1 METHSPFVFCLC
13 PLLFFILH
21 NSSFILPML
30 LYDLDLPTLTNLLAQ
45 WDEPSYRAKQIWQGL
60 YRRLY
65 DSPDQFSNLPNSVR
79 KKLAEEFTFTPF
91 TVKTYLDSSDKS
103 TRKTLFEL
111 PDGNLIEAVLM
122 RYGDPADEHGNVVS
136 IRRRSSNPEGMYR
149 DPPPTRPPERARRR
163 RTLCISTQ
171 AGCAMGCVFCATGQ
185 MGFKRHLS
193 SGEIVAQVLYYA
205 RMLQD
210 ANESVTNIVLMGMG
224 EPFHNYDN
232 TMSAIDR
239 LNDPDG
245 FNFGAR
251 RFTISTV
258 GLVPQI
264 RRFADEK
271 RQVNLA
277 ISLHAADDVSRVAM
291 LPVNRKYNID
301 EVLDAC
307 RYYVEK
313 THRRITF
320 EWALINGVNDTP
332 EVAKQLAARLKG
344 LICHVNAIPL
354 NPTTGYTGQATSH
367 ARASK
372 FKESLE
378 QAGIPCT
385 IRMRRGIDIAA
396 GCGQLAGV
404 VLS

>member
-1 METHSPFVFCLC
+1 
-13 PLLFFILH
+13 
-21 NSSFILPML
+21 ML
-30 LYDLDLPTLTNLLAQ
+30 IYDLDLPTITNLLNE
-45 WDEPSYRAKQIWQGL
+45 WGEPAYRATQIWQGL
-60 YRRLY
+60 YLHLY
-65 DSPDQFSNLPNSVR
+65 DSPEKFSNIPKSLR
-79 KKLAEEFTFTPF
+79 EKLAENMSFSSFK
-91 TVKTYLDSSDKS
+91 VKTYLDSSDGF

-122 RYGDPADEHGNVVS
+122 RYGDPAD
-136 IRRRSSNPEGMYR
+136 NPQITTSAPNSENLRG
-149 DPPPTRPPERARRR
+149 AKNR

-205 RMLQD
+205 RMLKAENQV
-210 ANESVTNIVLMGMG
+210 VTNIVLMGMG

-232 TMSAIDR
+232 SMAAIDR
-239 LNDPDG
+239 LNDGDG
-245 FNFGAR
+245 YNFGAR
-251 RFTISTV
+251 RLTISTV

-277 ISLHAADDVSRVAM
+277 ISLHAADDESRLAM
-291 LPVNRKYNID
+291 LPVNKRYNIED
-301 EVLDAC
+301 LIDAC
-307 RYYVEK
+307 KYYVEK
-313 THRRITF
+313 THRRVTF

-332 EVAKQLAARLKG
+332 EIAQKLAARLKG
-344 LICHVNAIPL
+344 LMCHVNAIPL
-354 NPTTGYTGQATSH
+354 NPTTGYPGQATSRE
-367 ARASK
+367 RAAK

-378 QAGIPCT
+378 QAGVPCT

-396 GCGQLAGV
+396 GCGQLAGRAR
-404 VLS
+404 

>member
-1 METHSPFVFCLC
+1 VTQL
-13 PLLFFILH
+13 I
-21 NSSFILPML
+21 
-30 LYDLDLPTLTNLLAQ
+30 YDLDFPALENLLKE
-45 WDEPSYRAKQIWQGL
+45 WNEPAFRTKQIWQGL
-60 YRRLY
+60 YQHLY
-65 DSPDQFSNLPNSVR
+65 NSPEEFSNIPKTLR
-79 KKLAEEFTFTPF
+79 GKLAEHFTFVPLK
-91 TVKTYLDSSDKS
+91 VKTYIDSSDGF

-111 PDGNLIEAVLM
+111 HDGKVIEAVLM
-122 RYGDPADEHGNVVS
+122 RYGDPADS
-136 IRRRSSNPEGMYR
+136 PSPLRSSPAGRWDGGEG
-149 DPPPTRPPERARRR
+149 EIKRR

-193 SGEIVAQVLYYA
+193 SGEIVAQVLHYA
-205 RMLQD
+205 RMLKEENQ
-210 ANESVTNIVLMGMG
+210 NVTNIVLMGMG

-232 TMSAIDR
+232 TMAAIDR

-277 ISLHAADDVSRVAM
+277 ISLHAADDASRVAM
-291 LPVNRKYNID
+291 LPVNKRYNID
-301 EVLDAC
+301 EVIEAC
-307 RYYVEK
+307 NYYIEK
-313 THRRITF
+313 THRRVTF
-320 EWALINGVNDTP
+320 EWALIHGVNDTP
-332 EVAKQLAARLKG
+332 EVAQKLAARLKG
-344 LICHVNAIPL
+344 LLCHVNAIPL
-354 NPTTGYTGQATSH
+354 NPTTGYAGQATSRE
-367 ARASK
+367 RAAK

-378 QAGIPCT
+378 QAGVPCT

-396 GCGQLAGV
+396 GCGQLAGAV
-404 VLS
+404 NA